1 MRVGGLKLPVVKI
14 LGEGRVP
21 VGIPAATADSRGVFL
36 GGGGE
41 ACCQAG
47 GGGFFSKSVTSKIN
61 SFDCF

>member
-47 GGGFFSKSVTSKIN
+47 GGFFSKSVTSVP
-61 SFDCF
+61 